1 MAENTTSAL
10 LDLLETE
17 RAAILAGQFDS
28 LAPLAPRKEAL
39 FAALAQ
45 APADPATLDR
55 LGRSLTH
62 NQSLLEAAILG
73 VRDAAARLDHVNTLR
88 QGFATYD
95 SAGQKSTVAT
105 ARPAFER
112 KA

>member
-1 MAENTTSAL
+1 
-10 LDLLETE
+10 
-17 RAAILAGQFDS
+17 
-28 LAPLAPRKEAL
+28 
-39 FAALAQ
+39 
-45 APADPATLDR
+45 
-55 LGRSLTH
+55 
-62 NQSLLEAAILG
+62 
-73 VRDAAARLDHVNTLR
+73 VNTLR